1 MPTVC
6 SMVAGPSRV
15 ASMGWAV
22 SAWEMDRLE
31 SEPELH
37 VRATP
42 PANAATAVIFS
53 SITPE

>member
-1 MPTVC
+1 
-6 SMVAGPSRV
+6 
-15 ASMGWAV
+15 MGWAV